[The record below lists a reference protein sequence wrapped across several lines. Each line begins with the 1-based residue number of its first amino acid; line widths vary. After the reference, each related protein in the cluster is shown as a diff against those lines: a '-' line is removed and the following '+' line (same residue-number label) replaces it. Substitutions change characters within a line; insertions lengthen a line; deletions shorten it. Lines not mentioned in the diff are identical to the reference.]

1 VKRYVPRF
9 ANNFC
14 RRIVYCILQAMLD
27 TNYLVFDI
35 ETSNTFADVGSHDS
49 TKLDLALVAVYEK
62 KTDQY
67 TSYVMHELPQLWQL
81 MESVDMLVGFNSISF
96 DLPLLNKYYP
106 GDLSTIPHL
115 DILAEVHAA
124 LGRRVGLQ
132 VLAEATLK
140 AKKGG
145 SGLESIQWWKNGEIE
160 KVRKYCIK
168 DVEIT
173 KRLFEYALEKKS
185 LKYSDFGR
193 SRDIALDTSKWLK
206 QNDSAMTFTLGF

>member
-1 VKRYVPRF
+1 MD
-9 ANNFC
+9 C
-14 RRIVYCILQAMLD
+14 
-27 TNYLVFDI
+27 NYLVFDI
-35 ETSNTFADVGSHDS
+35 ETANSFQDVGSHDS
-49 TKLDLALVAVYEK
+49 TKLDLALVGVYEK

-67 TSYVMHELPQLWQL
+67 TSYVESELPELWKL

-106 GDLSTIPHL
+106 GDLATIPHL
-115 DILAEVHAA
+115 DILVEVHEA

-132 VLAEATLK
+132 AIAEGTLK

-145 SGLESIQWWKNGEIE
+145 SGLESIQWWRNGEVE
-160 KVRKYCIK
+160 KVRKYCLK

-173 KRLFEYALEKKS
+173 KRVFEYALEKKS

-193 SRDIALDTSKWLK
+193 AREIALDTSKWLK
-206 QNDSAMTFTLGF
+206 KNDTAMTFTLGF